1 MKNGLFEVGDIIK
14 GVKGNRYWITGQ
26 KMKKAEVITAN
37 EKTMLIKILEHEEKI
52 ERNGEH
58 YVENNKDRFKL
69 FDESQEDFWKNLE
82 VL

>member
-14 GVKGNRYWITGQ
+14 GVKGNRYWITDYR
-26 KMKKAEVITAN
+26 MTKAEVIAAK
-37 EKTMLIKILEHEEKI
+37 EKTMLIKVLEHTEKI

-58 YVENNKDRFKL
+58 YVENNTDRFKL
-69 FDESQEDFWKNLE
+69 FDEPQGDFWENLE